1 MKNLNPNDE
10 ETRPVDV
17 VVENANH
24 LVKRRQEV
32 LHERIQSSTED
43 SL

>member
-1 MKNLNPNDE
+1 MKSLNPNDE
-10 ETRPVDV
+10 ETHPADV
-17 VVENANH
+17 VAENASH